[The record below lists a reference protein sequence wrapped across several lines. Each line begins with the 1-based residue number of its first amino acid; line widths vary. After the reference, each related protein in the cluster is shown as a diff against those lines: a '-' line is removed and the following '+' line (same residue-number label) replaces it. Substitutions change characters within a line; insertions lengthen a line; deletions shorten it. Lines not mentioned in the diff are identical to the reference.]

1 MRLLKITLVVAAF
14 AFAPISHADIAYSS
28 GPQALAL
35 LHRLSHEVSAPFAIS
50 PSMSVLTASG
60 IQRNRDYFIIA
71 PSTSDV
77 PWYVDPPIA
86 SASSPLQ
93 TLTISNTQNI
103 SESSNGFASINANLW
118 NIFSNSMASRTDT
131 LVDSYYASPF
141 TTYLLTRTTANFS
154 FIFASRDSSRMDF
167 TTQGDLI
174 TSQLNP
180 PNAVTPMP
188 FPDHTIPLVVA
199 IGLVM
204 FAFRRRRR
212 AI

>member
-60 IQRNRDYFIIA
+60 IQRNRDYFIT
-71 PSTSDV
+71 PSTGHV

-86 SASSPLQ
+86 SASSLLQ
-93 TLTISNTQNI
+93 TLTISNTRNI
-103 SESSNGFASINANLW
+103 FQSSNGFASINANLW

-141 TTYLLTRTTANFS
+141 TTYLW
-154 FIFASRDSSRMDF
+154 I
-167 TTQGDLI
+167 
-174 TSQLNP
+174 
-180 PNAVTPMP
+180 AV
-188 FPDHTIPLVVA
+188 
-199 IGLVM
+199 
-204 FAFRRRRR
+204 
-212 AI
+212 